1 MLEPVERPAL
11 RRALLLLLLL
21 SVPVLAL
28 TSLLIGAG
36 EIGPG
41 QALAFLLGD
50 AAARSDAQ
58 LQTVLLSL
66 RLPRMAAALLVGS
79 ALGVAGM
86 LMQTVT
92 RNPLAEPGLL
102 GVNAGAALGV
112 VVGIAWA
119 GVENGPGYLLWA
131 GLGALLGN
139 ACVLAVAQVGHH
151 AAAPLRLVLAGVALG
166 ATFIGIS
173 SAILLSQPAGYDQ
186 YRFWVLGSLAG
197 ITPGMTLWAAP
208 VVLAGLC
215 SALLLAR
222 PLSALLLGDD
232 IARSLGHRPLPLR
245 LGVALSVTLLTGSA
259 VALAGPIGFLG
270 LLAPY
275 LSRFLA
281 RALMPSSR
289 HAGLAT
295 QLLIAA
301 WLGAGLLL
309 AADLAA
315 RLAVQ
320 PFETP
325 ISVMTALAGAPL
337 LIWLARSRAW
347 QNGAAL

>member
-1 MLEPVERPAL
+1 MFEHVERPAL

-28 TSLLIGAG
+28 ASLLIGAG
-36 EIGPG
+36 EIRPG

-112 VVGIAWA
+112 VVGIAWTGA
-119 GVENGPGYLLWA
+119 ENGPGYLLWA

-208 VVLAGLC
+208 VVLTGLC

-281 RALMPSSR
+281 GALMPSSR
-289 HAGLAT
+289 HVGLTT

>member
-1 MLEPVERPAL
+1 MHESVDRPAL
-11 RRALLLLLLL
+11 RRVLLLSLLL
-21 SVPVLAL
+21 SVPLLAL
-28 TSLLIGAG
+28 TSMLVGAG
-36 EIGPG
+36 QIRPG

-50 AAARSDAQ
+50 AVARGDGQ

-66 RLPRMAAALLVGS
+66 RLPRMVAAVLVGG

-86 LMQTVT
+86 LMQSVT

-112 VVGIAWA
+112 VIGIAWA

-139 ACVLAVAQVGHH
+139 MCVLAVAQVGHH

-173 SAILLSQPAGYDQ
+173 SAILLSQLAGYDQ

-197 ITPGMTLWAAP
+197 ITPDMVRWTAP
-208 VVLAGLC
+208 VVLTGWC

-232 IARSLGHRPLPLR
+232 IARSLGHRPLPVR

-281 RALMPSSR
+281 RSLMPPSYQ
-289 HAGLAT
+289 AGLAT

-301 WLGAGLLL
+301 WLGAALLL

>member
-1 MLEPVERPAL
+1 MRTRDS
-11 RRALLLLLLL
+11 RRSSRCELIIFLLLL
-21 SVPVLAL
+21 PGMAL
-28 TSLLIGAG
+28 VAMLV
-36 EIGPG
+36 GPG
-41 QALAFLLGD
+41 RIEVMDALAFLSGD
-50 AAARSDAQ
+50 MVMHRDAYME
-58 LQTVLLSL
+58 TVLLSL
-66 RLPRMAAALLVGS
+66 RLPRMVAALLVGS

-131 GLGALLGN
+131 GIGALVGN
-139 ACVLAVAQVGHH
+139 ACVLAVAHTGHQ

-166 ATFIGIS
+166 ATFVGIS
-173 SAILLSQPAGYDQ
+173 STILLSQPSGYDQ

-197 ITPGMTLWAAP
+197 ITPSMTLWAAP
-208 VVLAGLC
+208 GVALGLL
-215 SALLLAR
+215 SALLVAR

-232 IARSLGHRPLPLR
+232 IARSLGYRPLLLR
-245 LGVALSVTLLTGSA
+245 FAVALTVTILTGSA

-270 LLAPY
+270 LLAP
-275 LSRFLA
+275 FLA
-281 RALMPSSR
+281 RFLTPR
-289 HAGLAT
+289 LFRPGLAA
-295 QLLIAA
+295 QLIVAA
-301 WLGAGLLL
+301 WLGAALLL

-315 RLAVQ
+315 RMAVQ

-325 ISVMTALAGAPL
+325 ISVMTALFGAPL
-337 LIWLARSRAW
+337 LIWLARSRGW
-347 QNGAAL
+347 QNGDAL

>member
-1 MLEPVERPAL
+1 VPEHVDRPAL

-28 TSLLIGAG
+28 ASLLIGAG
-36 EIGPG
+36 AIRPG
-41 QALAFLLGD
+41 QALAFLLGE

-79 ALGVAGM
+79 ALGAAGM
-86 LMQTVT
+86 LMQSVT
-92 RNPLAEPGLL
+92 RNRLAEPGLL

-139 ACVLAVAQVGHH
+139 ACVLAVAQAGRQ

-197 ITPGMTLWAAP
+197 ITPGMTLWTAP
-208 VVLAGLC
+208 VVLTGLC

-232 IARSLGHRPLPLR
+232 IARSLGHRPLRLR

-270 LLAPY
+270 LLAPH
-275 LSRFLA
+275 LA
-281 RALMPSSR
+281 RCLTRTLMPPSC
-289 HAGLAT
+289 HAGLAA
-295 QLLIAA
+295 QLLMAA

-309 AADLAA
+309 AADIAA
-315 RLAVQ
+315 RVAVQ

>member
-1 MLEPVERPAL
+1 MSSHPYRPAA
-11 RRALLLLLLL
+11 RRALVFLLVL
-21 SVPVLAL
+21 SVPALAL
-28 TSLLIGAG
+28 AGLLIGAG
-36 EIGPG
+36 QVGAAD
-41 QALAFLLGD
+41 ALAFLFGD
-50 AAARSDAQ
+50 AAARSDPQ

-112 VVGIAWA
+112 VVGIVCA

-131 GLGALLGN
+131 GLGALVGN
-139 ACVLAVAQVGHH
+139 GCVLAVAHAGQH

-166 ATFIGIS
+166 ATFVGIS
-173 SAILLSQPAGYDQ
+173 SAILLSQPSGYDQ

-197 ITPGMTLWAAP
+197 ITPGMTLWTAP
-208 VVLAGLC
+208 AVVVGLLA
-215 SALLLAR
+215 ALLLAR

-232 IARSLGHRPLPLR
+232 IARSLGHRPLRLR
-245 LGVALSVTLLTGSA
+245 IAVALTVTLLTGSA

-270 LLAPY
+270 LLAP
-275 LSRFLA
+275 FLA
-281 RALMPSSR
+281 RALVRS
-289 HAGLAT
+289 GLLA
-295 QLLIAA
+295 QLALAA
-301 WLGAGLLL
+301 WLGAALLL
-309 AADLAA
+309 AADLGA

-325 ISVMTALAGAPL
+325 ISVMTALVGAPL
-337 LIWLARSRAW
+337 LIWLARSNAW
-347 QNGAAL
+347 QNGSAL

>member
-1 MLEPVERPAL
+1 VSDHAYRPAL
-11 RRALLLLLLL
+11 RRLLFTLLVLV
-21 SVPVLAL
+21 VPVLAV

-36 EIGPG
+36 QVGAAD
-41 QALAFLLGD
+41 ALAFLSGE
-50 AAARSDAQ
+50 AVARSDPQ

-66 RLPRMAAALLVGS
+66 RLPRMVAALLVGS

-119 GVENGPGYLLWA
+119 GAENGPGYLLWA
-131 GLGALLGN
+131 GLGAMLGN
-139 ACVLAVAQVGHH
+139 ACVLAVAQFGQQ

-166 ATFIGIS
+166 ATFIGVS

-197 ITPGMTLWAAP
+197 VTPGMTLWTAP
-208 VVLAGLC
+208 VVIVGLVC
-215 SALLLAR
+215 ALLLAR

-245 LGVALSVTLLTGSA
+245 LAVAFCVTLLTGSA

-270 LLAPY
+270 LLAP
-275 LSRFLA
+275 FLA
-281 RALMPSSR
+281 RALTPLLR
-289 HAGLAT
+289 HTSLAA
-295 QLLIAA
+295 QLLVAA

>member
-1 MLEPVERPAL
+1 VLEHVERPAL

-28 TSLLIGAG
+28 ASLLIGAG
-36 EIGPG
+36 EIRPG
-41 QALAFLLGD
+41 QALAFLQGD

-197 ITPGMTLWAAP
+197 ITPGMTLWTAP

-337 LIWLARSRAW
+337 LIWLARSKAW

>member
-1 MLEPVERPAL
+1 MQRALARPL
-11 RRALLLLLLL
+11 PRRACLLALLLSL
-21 SVPVLAL
+21 PALAL
-28 TSLLIGAG
+28 ASLLAGAG
-36 EIGPG
+36 DLEPAR
-41 QALAFLLGD
+41 ALAFVLGD
-50 AAARSDAQ
+50 AGARADGQ
-58 LQTVLLSL
+58 VRMVLLSL
-66 RLPRMAAALLVGS
+66 RLPRMAAALLVGA
-79 ALGVAGM
+79 ALGLAGM

-119 GVENGPGYLLWA
+119 GAENGPAYLLWA

-139 ACVLAVAQVGHH
+139 ACVLAVAQTGRH

-197 ITPGMTLWAAP
+197 ITPDMVLWTAP
-208 VVLAGLC
+208 VVLAGGAC
-215 SALLLAR
+215 ALLLVR

-232 IARSLGHRPLPLR
+232 MARSLGHRPLPVR
-245 LGVALSVTLLTGSA
+245 LGVAASVTLLTGSA

-275 LSRFLA
+275 LARFLV
-281 RALMPSSR
+281 RQ
-289 HAGLAT
+289 AGLAP
-295 QLLIAA
+295 QLLAAA
-301 WLGAGLLL
+301 WLGAALLL

-337 LIWLARSRAW
+337 LIWLARSKAW
-347 QNGAAL
+347 HSGAAL

>member
-1 MLEPVERPAL
+1 MFDFVYGSAL
-11 RRALLLLLLL
+11 RRMLFLLLALF
-21 SVPVLAL
+21 VPLLAL
-28 TSLLIGAG
+28 GSLLFGAG
-36 EIGPG
+36 PISVMD
-41 QALAFLLGD
+41 ALAFLSGD
-50 AAARSDAQ
+50 AVARSDPQ
-58 LQTVLLSL
+58 LQTILLSL

-112 VVGIAWA
+112 VVGIVWA
-119 GVENGPGYLLWA
+119 GAESGPAYLFWA
-131 GLGALLGN
+131 GLGAMVGN
-139 ACVLAVAQVGHH
+139 ACVLAVVQFGHQ

-166 ATFIGIS
+166 ATFVGIS
-173 SAILLSQPAGYDQ
+173 SAILLSQPSGYDQ

-197 ITPGMTLWAAP
+197 ITPSMVMWAAP
-208 VVLAGLC
+208 VVMLGLL

-232 IARSLGHRPLPLR
+232 IARSLGHRPLLLR
-245 LGVALSVTLLTGSA
+245 LGVALSVTMLTGSA

-270 LLAPY
+270 LLAP
-275 LSRFLA
+275 FLA
-281 RALMPSSR
+281 RAVTSLFKR
-289 HAGLAT
+289 AGLVT
-295 QLLIAA
+295 QLLMAA

-315 RLAVQ
+315 RLVVQ

-325 ISVMTALAGAPL
+325 ISVMTALVGAPL

-347 QNGAAL
+347 QNGAAV